1 LKLYVISIK
10 PLGGLG
16 TPLKGDT
23 LFGHFCWQAA
33 HDPGLLA
40 GGLERQIASYSE
52 KPFVVFSSACP
63 KLGNSPPQYAVK
75 RPDLPLSLLFPDSE
89 PERVKRFDARKE
101 NKKRKWLLL
110 NDDLKLE
117 LKQAQ
122 YLTDSQLADRV
133 ARKAPEN
140 GRRQMRK
147 LGDSQFIIS
156 FAQPHNTINRR
167 TQTTGP
173 EQFAPYTQEIRH
185 YYPGTE
191 LAIFTLINEQAT
203 DIERVCLGLQ
213 RIGQWGYGKDASIGQ
228 GRFQLTGH
236 QELPLPKSEGA
247 NACYTLAPAVP
258 EPDMYRETYFVPF
271 ARFGKHGDL
280 LARSGNPFKNPVI
293 MADEAAVF
301 LPRDCTVFDKPYL
314 GRAVTGLSKSF
325 PATVAQGYAFYLP
338 FRLEG

>member
-1 LKLYVISIK
+1 MKLYVISIRPK
-10 PLGGLG
+10 SGLG

-33 HDPGLLA
+33 NDPGLLE
-40 GGLERQIASYSE
+40 GGLERQIAAYPES
-52 KPFVVFSSACP
+52 PFVVFSSAFP
-63 KLGNSPPQYAVK
+63 KLGDSLPQYAVK
-75 RPDLPLSLLFPDSE
+75 RPDLPLSVLFSHLE
-89 PERVKRFDARKE
+89 AERVARFEARKE
-101 NKKRKWLLL
+101 NKKQKWLLL
-110 NDDLKLE
+110 NADLKLE
-117 LKQAQ
+117 LTKMQ
-122 YLTDSQLADRV
+122 YLTDSELGERAILEI
-133 ARKAPEN
+133 AAHT
-140 GRRQMRK
+140 RRQMRK
-147 LGDSQFIIS
+147 LGESQFIIS
-156 FAQPHNTINRR
+156 FAQPHNTISRL

-173 EQFAPYTQEIRH
+173 EDFAPYTQEIWH

-191 LAIFTLINEQAT
+191 LAIFTLIEEQVT

-228 GRFQLTGH
+228 GRFQLTGY

-247 NACYTLAPAVP
+247 NACYILGPAVP
-258 EPDMYRETYFVPF
+258 EPDTYRETYFVPF
-271 ARFGKHGDL
+271 VRFGKHGDL

-293 MADEAAVF
+293 MAEEGAVF
-301 LPRDCTVFDKPYL
+301 LPRNPKVFDKPYL